1 MHSELTI
8 KELIHSTILSC
19 SPDTP
24 LSVASRK
31 MANAKCSSILVIEDR
46 EAVGIWTEHDAL
58 ALDFSE
64 PGQHALPISRFMSSP
79 VATIDIATTIGE
91 AALRFRDA
99 GIRHFLVT
107 DAAGDHKGII
117 SQSDVVL
124 NQGIEYFVSMR
135 ELDSVFTRQI
145 IAIPG
150 VMVVADAV
158 REMYRNHLDA
168 IVVERS
174 DGQHGIL
181 TERDVVRLISVHCP
195 TTPVQDVASF
205 PLLSLPLNATLYE
218 ARKLFMSNRVRH
230 LGVTDSDGVLVGL
243 VTFSGILANIEHEYV
258 HHLRQALHETE
269 ASLAASNQQ
278 LRLAAKAFETTLE
291 GILVANADGI
301 IESVNPAFGSITG
314 YAAEEVVGKNPS
326 ILASGRHD
334 QAFYE
339 AMYHSLEHTGHWQG
353 EICNRRKGGELYFEW
368 MAINAVK
375 DDQGRLTNYVAVF
388 SDFTAR
394 KAAEDQVRFLSQHD
408 PLTGLANRTLLLQ
421 QLQRAIAHA
430 RRNESKLAVIFID
443 LDEFKEINDRHGHA
457 VGDQVLKVVAQR
469 LTESAR
475 AEDTIARL
483 GGDEF
488 VLLIEE
494 LADAEPVSAIVGKLV
509 ASLAEPIPV
518 DGLAL
523 RTSASTGVS
532 IYPDNGTDPAELIR
546 KADAAMY
553 GAKQGGGDAFQ
564 LYGSLRR
571 SGQGKG

>member
-1 MHSELTI
+1 VQSELTI
-8 KELIHSTILSC
+8 KELLHSTILSC
-19 SPDTP
+19 PPDTP
-24 LSVASRK
+24 LSEASRK
-31 MANAKCSSILVIEDR
+31 MTSAKCSSILVMDGH

-58 ALDFSE
+58 ALDFSDS
-64 PGQHALPISRFMSSP
+64 GQHELPISRFMSSP
-79 VATIDIATTIGE
+79 VATIDVTATIGE

-107 DAAGDHKGII
+107 DATGDYKGIL

-145 IAIPG
+145 VSIPG

-168 IVVERS
+168 IVVEKS

-181 TERDVVRLISVHCP
+181 TERDVVRLISAHCP

-218 ARKLFMSNRVRH
+218 ARKLFMTNRVRH
-230 LGVTDSDGVLVGL
+230 LGVTDSDGGLAGL

-258 HHLRQALHETE
+258 HHLRQALRETE
-269 ASLAASNQQ
+269 ASLAASNQR

-291 GILVANADGI
+291 GILVTDAEGN
-301 IESVNPAFGSITG
+301 IESVNPAFSVITG
-314 YAAEEVVGKNPS
+314 YAAEEVIGKNPS

-339 AMYHSLEHTGHWQG
+339 SMYQSLEQTGHWQG
-353 EICNRRKGGELYFEW
+353 EICNRRKNGQLFFEW
-368 MAINAVK
+368 MAINAVR
-375 DDQGRLTNYVAVF
+375 DVTGRLTNYVAVF

-394 KAAEDQVRFLSQHD
+394 KAAEEQVLFLSQHD
-408 PLTGLANRTLLLQ
+408 PLTGLANRALLLQ

-430 RRNESKLAVIFID
+430 RRNETKLAVIFID
-443 LDEFKEINDRHGHA
+443 LDEFKDINDRFGHE
-457 VGDQVLKVVAQR
+457 VGDDVLKAVAQR
-469 LTESAR
+469 LVQSAR
-475 AEDTIARL
+475 AEDTVARL

-488 VLLIEE
+488 VMLIED
-494 LADAEPVSAIVGKLV
+494 LVDAEHVTAIAGKIM
-509 ASLAEPIPV
+509 ASLISPITV
-518 DGLAL
+518 DGGTL
-523 RTSASTGVS
+523 RTFASTG
-532 IYPDNGTDPAELIR
+532 IAIFPDDGADPGELIR
-546 KADAAMY
+546 NADMAMY
-553 GAKQGGGDAFQ
+553 GAKQGGGDACQ
-564 LYGSLRR
+564 RHCGAVA
-571 SGQGKG
+571 